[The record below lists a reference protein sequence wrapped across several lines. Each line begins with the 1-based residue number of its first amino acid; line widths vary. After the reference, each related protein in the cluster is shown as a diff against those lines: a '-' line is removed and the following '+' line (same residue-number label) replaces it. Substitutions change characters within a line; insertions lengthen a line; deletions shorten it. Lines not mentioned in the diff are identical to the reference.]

1 MPRILLSAA
10 HIAPLVLKSLGV
22 EFTQPA
28 LVASYPD
35 LPKPFDITLD
45 RIETLQK
52 VDAAA
57 KYEAQVKT
65 DLESAQKPFCN
76 DARSRPKIPA

>member
-10 HIAPLVLKSLGV
+10 HITPLVLESLGV
-22 EFTQPA
+22 EYTRPA
-28 LVASYPD
+28 LVRSYPD
-35 LPKPFDITLD
+35 LPRPFDITFE
-45 RIETLQK
+45 RIKTLQK
-52 VDAAA
+52 IDAAA